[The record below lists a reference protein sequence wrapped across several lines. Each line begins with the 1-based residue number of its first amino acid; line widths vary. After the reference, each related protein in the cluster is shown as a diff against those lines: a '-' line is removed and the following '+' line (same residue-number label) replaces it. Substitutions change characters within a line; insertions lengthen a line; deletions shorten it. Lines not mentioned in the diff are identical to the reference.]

1 MVHVKLELGIN
12 PDWTCE
18 NGIETEREQ
27 RMKIKQTT
35 TCLRFNC
42 KKEEEDL
49 GTSEQVTLEGSAIG
63 KIA

>member
-49 GTSEQVTLEGSAIG
+49 GTSEQVTLEGSVMVKLA
-63 KIA
+63 